1 VDKLLTPTKGGHRE
15 FKMGWDLCLWRCAG
29 AFGSCCAHRLFQTLI
44 VRILNT
50 GDNMTKTII
59 ASFALALLFLTSAT
73 SYADDVNWQTVKSD
87 ACGGFTVKMPGT
99 PKEESAAEKEVI
111 LRTYSVNEWPEGI
124 FTVACIVY
132 LPGAKVNVQDELTTN
147 RDNFNKESEATLI
160 SEATITLQGVPG
172 LDFTSQSAKHRTNYR
187 VRVYADGNRVYLA
200 SAGVK
205 KGHDELIK
213 IEQFLGSFHLTDR

>member
-1 VDKLLTPTKGGHRE
+1 MNKSIT
-15 FKMGWDLCLWRCAG
+15 
-29 AFGSCCAHRLFQTLI
+29 
-44 VRILNT
+44 
-50 GDNMTKTII
+50 

-99 PKEESAAEKEVI
+99 PREESAAEKEVI
-111 LRTYSVNEWPEGI
+111 LRTYSVEWPEGI

-132 LPGAKVNVQDELTTN
+132 LPGTTVNVQDELATN
-147 RDNFNKESEATLI
+147 RDNFNKESEAILI
-160 SEATITLQGVPG
+160 SEVTISLQGVPG

-187 VRVYADGNRVYLA
+187 VRVYADGNRVYLV
-200 SAGVK
+200 SAGVR

-213 IEQFLGSFHLTDR
+213 IEQFLGSFHLTDH

>member
-1 VDKLLTPTKGGHRE
+1 VANAPALSDRAA
-15 FKMGWDLCLWRCAG
+15 RI
-29 AFGSCCAHRLFQTLI
+29 AFFQLLI
-44 VRILNT
+44 VRVLNT
-50 GDNMTKTII
+50 GDNMTKTIT
-59 ASFALALLFLTSAT
+59 ASFALALLFLTSAI

-87 ACGGFTVKMPGT
+87 ACGGFTVKMPGI
-99 PKEESAAEKEVI
+99 PKEESAAEKDVI

-132 LPGAKVNVQDELTTN
+132 LPSAKVNVQDELTTN